1 MTELGFIGLGAM
13 GGTMARRL
21 IDAGHGVHLWNRSPG
36 AVDTLVAAGGIKAVN
51 AEAAFATGIVFSMLP
66 HDSAAE
72 GLFTSALL
80 DAAPAGTV
88 HVNFSTLSVAAS
100 DRLEAVH
107 HARGVRYVAAPV
119 LGRPNVAE
127 AGQLNIVA
135 GGPSGAIDDV
145 QFLLE
150 LLGKRVWRVGERPSA
165 ASLVKIGVNYNL
177 VHTIQALAESI
188 TLMEHGGVDGST
200 FVEILTDTAYT
211 GSAYAG
217 YGRMIAQREYP
228 PLFPVALGLK
238 DLTLAEQAAAAFGVT
253 LPTAPVLHD
262 LLDRALADPAI
273 AGSDWSVVAEITRD
287 LAKFSAVRPSQ
298 I

>member
-13 GGTMARRL
+13 GATMARRL

-36 AVDTLVAAGGIKAVN
+36 AVDTLVAAGGIKAAS

-66 HDSAAE
+66 NDAAAE
-72 GLFTSALL
+72 GLFTATLL

-107 HARGVRYVAAPV
+107 DAKGVRYVAAPV

-135 GGPSGAIDDV
+135 GGPSGAIDEV
-145 QFLLE
+145 QPLLD
-150 LLGKRVWRVGERPSA
+150 LLGKRTWRVGERPSS

-200 FVEILTDTAYT
+200 FVDILTDTAYT

-217 YGRMIAQREYP
+217 YGRMIARREYP

-238 DLTLAEQAAAAFGVT
+238 DLTLAEQAAAASGVT

-273 AGSDWSVVAEITRD
+273 AGSDWSAVAEITRG
-287 LAKFSAVRPSQ
+287 LAKPAG
-298 I
+298 